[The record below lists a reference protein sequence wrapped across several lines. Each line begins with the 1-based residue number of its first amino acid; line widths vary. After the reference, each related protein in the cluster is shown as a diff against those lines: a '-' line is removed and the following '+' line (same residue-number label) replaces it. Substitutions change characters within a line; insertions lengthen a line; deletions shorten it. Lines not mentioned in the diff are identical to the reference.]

1 MTEVIKPLNDHV
13 FIRRQE
19 YKLQSEAGILLG
31 SISVEKPRT
40 GVVVAAG
47 DGKVNEQGERM
58 PLDVKAG
65 DRVIFEECFSNE
77 SREVNGEELLVMR
90 EDKVLAV
97 IVKTQE
103 ECQ

>member
-1 MTEVIKPLNDHV
+1 MTESIRAIGDHV

-31 SISVEKPRT
+31 SISVKKPTT

-47 DGKVNEQGERM
+47 KGITNGRGILK
-58 PLDVKAG
+58 PLDVNKG
-65 DRVIFEECFSNE
+65 DRVIFEDCFSNE
-77 SREVNGEELLVMR
+77 VREVNGEELLVMR
-90 EDKVLAV
+90 EENILAV